1 MLMFGVRVCFYIS
14 RSTLLT
20 VFSKF
25 YTWLRVRGT
34 ALRLAKAPEF
44 FLLFYV
50 RVAYFICLLWLAE
63 MKYVCNTLRAQ

>member
-1 MLMFGVRVCFYIS
+1 MLMFGVRVGFYIS

-34 ALRLAKAPEF
+34 ALCLAKAPEF
-44 FLLFYV
+44 FLLFLHARILYV
-50 RVAYFICLLWLAE
+50 YCGLL
-63 MKYVCNTLRAQ
+63 K